1 MSGER
6 HTDDCKVGDQIRA
19 SGGLLGYRQGGI
31 TVSTVDKKL
40 MGQMLRFA
48 KAVVI
53 TSANAKEGTSVADC
67 EKPGKR
73 DAEYLRAI
81 MERGLRTLPLEQ
93 RVLSEAAF
101 DKRAFDLGKVFVIRQ
116 LGIWE
121 MMSYETLRR
130 DSEYVAFP
138 ELLDG
143 MEKEGLVKRIVD
155 TVDGKDNDVVMLTET
170 GKQMFSEQEEA
181 LEQRA
186 EELFGNLTEG
196 EKMQLY
202 LLLRKVQGSPAYESE
217 SSADVRKRAGIA

>member
-1 MSGER
+1 M
-6 HTDDCKVGDQIRA
+6 RA
-19 SGGLLGYRQGGI
+19 SKACPSIAKGGI

-48 KAVVI
+48 KTVVI
-53 TSANAKEGTSVADC
+53 ASANAKEGASVSDC

-73 DAEYLRAI
+73 DAQYLRAI

-130 DSEYVAFP
+130 DSEYMAFP

-143 MEKEGLVKRIVD
+143 MEKEGLVKCVVD
-155 TVDGKDNDVVMLTET
+155 TVDGEDNDVVMLTEA

-181 LEQRA
+181 LEKRA
-186 EELFGNLTEG
+186 EELFGDLTEG

-202 LLLRKVQGSPAYESE
+202 VLLRKVQGTPAYESE
-217 SSADVRKRAGIA
+217 SPSDVRK

>member
-1 MSGER
+1 M
-6 HTDDCKVGDQIRA
+6 
-19 SGGLLGYRQGGI
+19 
-31 TVSTVDKKL
+31 STVDKKL

-48 KAVVI
+48 KTIVI
-53 TSANAKEGTSVADC
+53 TSANAKEGASVSDC
-67 EKPGKR
+67 ERPGKR
-73 DAEYLRAI
+73 DAQYLRAI

-143 MEKEGLVKRIVD
+143 MEKE
-155 TVDGKDNDVVMLTET
+155 NDVVMLTEA

-181 LEQRA
+181 LEKRA
-186 EELFGNLTEG
+186 EELFGDLTEG

-202 LLLRKVQGSPAYESE
+202 VLLRKVQGTPAYEPE
-217 SSADVRKRAGIA
+217 SPSDVRKRAGIA

>member
-1 MSGER
+1 M
-6 HTDDCKVGDQIRA
+6 RA
-19 SGGLLGYRQGGI
+19 SKACPSIAKGGI
-31 TVSTVDKKL
+31 TVSTIDKKL

-48 KAVVI
+48 KTVVI
-53 TSANAKEGTSVADC
+53 TSANAKEGASVSDC

-73 DAEYLRAI
+73 DAQYLRAI

-130 DSEYVAFP
+130 DSEYMAFP

-143 MEKEGLVKRIVD
+143 MEKEGLVKRVVD
-155 TVDGKDNDVVMLTET
+155 TVDGEDNDVVMLTEA

-181 LEQRA
+181 LEKRA
-186 EELFGNLTEG
+186 EELFGDLTEG

-202 LLLRKVQGSPAYESE
+202 VLLRKVQGTPAYESE
-217 SSADVRKRAGIA
+217 SPSDVRK

>member
-1 MSGER
+1 MIARWVTKSER
-6 HTDDCKVGDQIRA
+6 AGACSAIAK
-19 SGGLLGYRQGGI
+19 GGI

-138 ELLDG
+138 
-143 MEKEGLVKRIVD
+143 
-155 TVDGKDNDVVMLTET
+155 
-170 GKQMFSEQEEA
+170 
-181 LEQRA
+181 
-186 EELFGNLTEG
+186 
-196 EKMQLY
+196 
-202 LLLRKVQGSPAYESE
+202 
-217 SSADVRKRAGIA
+217 

>member
-1 MSGER
+1 M
-6 HTDDCKVGDQIRA
+6 
-19 SGGLLGYRQGGI
+19 
-31 TVSTVDKKL
+31 STVDKKL

-48 KAVVI
+48 KTVVI
-53 TSANAKEGTSVADC
+53 TSANAKEGASVSDC

-73 DAEYLRAI
+73 DAQYLRAI

-101 DKRAFDLGKVFVIRQ
+101 DKVFVIRQ

-143 MEKEGLVKRIVD
+143 MEKEGLVKRVVD
-155 TVDGKDNDVVMLTET
+155 TVDGEDNDVVMLTEA

-181 LEQRA
+181 LEKRA
-186 EELFGNLTEG
+186 EELFGDLTEG

-202 LLLRKVQGSPAYESE
+202 VLLRKVQGTPAYEPE
-217 SSADVRKRAGIA
+217 SPSDVRKRAGIA

>member
-1 MSGER
+1 M
-6 HTDDCKVGDQIRA
+6 RA
-19 SGGLLGYRQGGI
+19 SKACPSIAKGGI

-48 KAVVI
+48 KTVVI
-53 TSANAKEGTSVADC
+53 TSANAKEGASVSDC

-73 DAEYLRAI
+73 DAQYLRAI

-130 DSEYVAFP
+130 DSEYMAFP

-143 MEKEGLVKRIVD
+143 MEKEGLVKRVVD
-155 TVDGKDNDVVMLTET
+155 TVDEKDNDVVMLTEA

-181 LEQRA
+181 LEKRA
-186 EELFGNLTEG
+186 EELFGDLTEG

-202 LLLRKVQGSPAYESE
+202 VLLRKVQGAPAYESE
-217 SSADVRKRAGIA
+217 SPSDVRK

>member
-1 MSGER
+1 M
-6 HTDDCKVGDQIRA
+6 RA
-19 SGGLLGYRQGGI
+19 SKACPSIAKGGI
-31 TVSTVDKKL
+31 TVNAVDKKL

-48 KAVVI
+48 KTVVI
-53 TSANAKEGTSVADC
+53 TSANAKEGASVSDC

-73 DAEYLRAI
+73 DAQYLRAI

-130 DSEYVAFP
+130 DSEYMAFP

-143 MEKEGLVKRIVD
+143 MEKEGLVKRVVD
-155 TVDGKDNDVVMLTET
+155 TVDGKDNDVVMLTEA

-181 LEQRA
+181 LEKRA
-186 EELFGNLTEG
+186 EELFGDLTEG

-202 LLLRKVQGSPAYESE
+202 VLLRKVQGTPAYESE
-217 SSADVRKRAGIA
+217 SPSDVRK

>member
-1 MSGER
+1 M
-6 HTDDCKVGDQIRA
+6 RA
-19 SGGLLGYRQGGI
+19 SKACPSIAKGGI

-48 KAVVI
+48 KTVVI
-53 TSANAKEGTSVADC
+53 TSANAKEGASVSDC

-73 DAEYLRAI
+73 DAQYLRAI

-93 RVLSEAAF
+93 RVLSETAF

-130 DSEYVAFP
+130 DSEYMAFP

-143 MEKEGLVKRIVD
+143 MEKEGLVKRVVD
-155 TVDGKDNDVVMLTET
+155 TVDGKDNDVVMLTEA

-181 LEQRA
+181 LEKRA
-186 EELFGNLTEG
+186 EELFGDLTEG

-202 LLLRKVQGSPAYESE
+202 VLLRKVQGTPAYESE
-217 SSADVRKRAGIA
+217 SPSDVRK

>member
-1 MSGER
+1 M
-6 HTDDCKVGDQIRA
+6 
-19 SGGLLGYRQGGI
+19 
-31 TVSTVDKKL
+31 STVDKKL

-48 KAVVI
+48 KTVVI
-53 TSANAKEGTSVADC
+53 TSANAKEGASVSDC

-73 DAEYLRAI
+73 DAQYLRAI

-143 MEKEGLVKRIVD
+143 MEKEGLVKRVVD
-155 TVDGKDNDVVMLTET
+155 TVDGEDNDVVMLTEA

-181 LEQRA
+181 LEKRA
-186 EELFGNLTEG
+186 EELFGDFTEG

-202 LLLRKVQGSPAYESE
+202 VLLRKVQGTPAYEPE
-217 SSADVRKRAGIA
+217 SPSDVRKRAGIA

>member
-1 MSGER
+1 M
-6 HTDDCKVGDQIRA
+6 RA
-19 SGGLLGYRQGGI
+19 SKACPSIAKGGI
-31 TVSTVDKKL
+31 TVSAVDKKL

-48 KAVVI
+48 KTVVI
-53 TSANAKEGTSVADC
+53 TSANAKEGASVSDC

-73 DAEYLRAI
+73 DAQYLRAI

-130 DSEYVAFP
+130 DSEYMAFP

-143 MEKEGLVKRIVD
+143 MEKEGLVKRVVD
-155 TVDGKDNDVVMLTET
+155 TVDGKDNDVVMLTEA

-181 LEQRA
+181 LEKRA
-186 EELFGNLTEG
+186 EELFGDLTEG

-202 LLLRKVQGSPAYESE
+202 VLLRKVQGTPAYESE
-217 SSADVRKRAGIA
+217 SPSDVRK

>member
-1 MSGER
+1 M
-6 HTDDCKVGDQIRA
+6 RA
-19 SGGLLGYRQGGI
+19 SKACPSIAKGGI

-48 KAVVI
+48 KTVVI
-53 TSANAKEGTSVADC
+53 TSANAKEGASVSDC

-73 DAEYLRAI
+73 DAQYLRAI

-130 DSEYVAFP
+130 DSEYMAFP

-143 MEKEGLVKRIVD
+143 MEKEGLVKRVVD
-155 TVDGKDNDVVMLTET
+155 TVDGEDNDVVMLTEA

-181 LEQRA
+181 LEKRA
-186 EELFGNLTEG
+186 EELFGDLTEG

-202 LLLRKVQGSPAYESE
+202 VLLRKVQGTPAYESE
-217 SSADVRKRAGIA
+217 SPSDVRK

>member
-1 MSGER
+1 M
-6 HTDDCKVGDQIRA
+6 
-19 SGGLLGYRQGGI
+19 
-31 TVSTVDKKL
+31 STVDKKL

-48 KAVVI
+48 KTIVI
-53 TSANAKEGTSVADC
+53 TSANAKEGASVSDC
-67 EKPGKR
+67 ERPGKR
-73 DAEYLRAI
+73 DAQYLRAI

-143 MEKEGLVKRIVD
+143 MEKRGP
-155 TVDGKDNDVVMLTET
+155 GKT
-170 GKQMFSEQEEA
+170 
-181 LEQRA
+181 RC
-186 EELFGNLTEG
+186 
-196 EKMQLY
+196 
-202 LLLRKVQGSPAYESE
+202 
-217 SSADVRKRAGIA
+217 

>member
-1 MSGER
+1 M
-6 HTDDCKVGDQIRA
+6 
-19 SGGLLGYRQGGI
+19 
-31 TVSTVDKKL
+31 STVDKKL

-48 KAVVI
+48 KTVVI
-53 TSANAKEGTSVADC
+53 TSANAKEGASVSDC

-73 DAEYLRAI
+73 DAQYLRAI

-143 MEKEGLVKRIVD
+143 MEKEGLVKRVVD
-155 TVDGKDNDVVMLTET
+155 TVDGKDNDVVMLTEA
-170 GKQMFSEQEEA
+170 GKKRPSKSAPKNCLVILLKARKCSSMCCCARFRELQHMNRNPLPMCANEQELHKCQSKA
-181 LEQRA
+181 A
-186 EELFGNLTEG
+186 I
-196 EKMQLY
+196 
-202 LLLRKVQGSPAYESE
+202 LLL
-217 SSADVRKRAGIA
+217 

>member
-1 MSGER
+1 M
-6 HTDDCKVGDQIRA
+6 
-19 SGGLLGYRQGGI
+19 
-31 TVSTVDKKL
+31 STVDKKL

-48 KAVVI
+48 KTVVI
-53 TSANAKEGTSVADC
+53 TSANAKEGASVSDC

-73 DAEYLRAI
+73 DAQYLRAI

-143 MEKEGLVKRIVD
+143 MEKEGLVKRGVD
-155 TVDGKDNDVVMLTET
+155 PVDGEDNDVVMLTEA

-181 LEQRA
+181 LEKRA
-186 EELFGNLTEG
+186 EELFGDLTEG

-202 LLLRKVQGSPAYESE
+202 VLLRKVQGTPAYEPE
-217 SSADVRKRAGIA
+217 STSDVRKRAGIA

>member
-1 MSGER
+1 M
-6 HTDDCKVGDQIRA
+6 RA
-19 SGGLLGYRQGGI
+19 SKACPSIAKGGI

-48 KAVVI
+48 KTVVI
-53 TSANAKEGTSVADC
+53 TSANAKGGASVSDC

-73 DAEYLRAI
+73 DAQYLRAI

-130 DSEYVAFP
+130 DSEYMAFP

-143 MEKEGLVKRIVD
+143 MEKEGLVKRVVD
-155 TVDGKDNDVVMLTET
+155 TVDEKDNDVVMLTEA

-181 LEQRA
+181 LEKRA
-186 EELFGNLTEG
+186 EELFGDLTEG

-202 LLLRKVQGSPAYESE
+202 VLLRKVQGTPAYESE
-217 SSADVRKRAGIA
+217 SPSDVRKRAGIA

>member
-1 MSGER
+1 M
-6 HTDDCKVGDQIRA
+6 
-19 SGGLLGYRQGGI
+19 
-31 TVSTVDKKL
+31 STVDKKL

-48 KAVVI
+48 KTVVI

-130 DSEYVAFP
+130 DGEYVAFP

-155 TVDGKDNDVVMLTET
+155 TVDGKDNDVVILTEA

-186 EELFGNLTEG
+186 ERTVWQPYRGRENATLF
-196 EKMQLY
+196 
-202 LLLRKVQGSPAYESE
+202 VAAQGSGFPCI
-217 SSADVRKRAGIA
+217 RIGIFC

>member
-1 MSGER
+1 M
-6 HTDDCKVGDQIRA
+6 RA
-19 SGGLLGYRQGGI
+19 SKVSVYRQGGI

-48 KAVVI
+48 KTVVI
-53 TSANAKEGTSVADC
+53 TSANAKEGASVSDC

-73 DAEYLRAI
+73 DAQYLRAI

-138 ELLDG
+138 ELLDA
-143 MEKEGLVKRIVD
+143 
-155 TVDGKDNDVVMLTET
+155 VDGKDNDVVMLTEA

-181 LEQRA
+181 LEKRA
-186 EELFGNLTEG
+186 EELFGDLTEG

-202 LLLRKVQGSPAYESE
+202 VLLRKVQGTPAYESE
-217 SSADVRKRAGIA
+217 SPSDVRK

>member
-1 MSGER
+1 M
-6 HTDDCKVGDQIRA
+6 
-19 SGGLLGYRQGGI
+19 
-31 TVSTVDKKL
+31 STVDKKL

-48 KAVVI
+48 KTVVI
-53 TSANAKEGTSVADC
+53 TSANAKEGASVSDC
-67 EKPGKR
+67 ERPGKR
-73 DAEYLRAI
+73 DAQYLRAI

-143 MEKEGLVKRIVD
+143 MEKE
-155 TVDGKDNDVVMLTET
+155 
-170 GKQMFSEQEEA
+170 A
-181 LEQRA
+181 LEKRA
-186 EELFGNLTEG
+186 EELFGDLTEG

-202 LLLRKVQGSPAYESE
+202 VLLRKVQGTPAYEPE
-217 SSADVRKRAGIA
+217 SPSDVRKRAGIA

>member
-1 MSGER
+1 M
-6 HTDDCKVGDQIRA
+6 
-19 SGGLLGYRQGGI
+19 
-31 TVSTVDKKL
+31 STVDKKL

-48 KAVVI
+48 KTVVI
-53 TSANAKEGTSVADC
+53 TSANAKEGASVSDC

-73 DAEYLRAI
+73 DAQYLRAI

-93 RVLSEAAF
+93 RILSEAAF

-143 MEKEGLVKRIVD
+143 MEKEGLVKRVVD
-155 TVDGKDNDVVMLTET
+155 TVDGEDNDVVMLTEA
-170 GKQMFSEQEEA
+170 GKQEEA
-181 LEQRA
+181 LEKRA
-186 EELFGNLTEG
+186 EELFGDLTEG

-202 LLLRKVQGSPAYESE
+202 VLLRKVQGTPAYEPE
-217 SSADVRKRAGIA
+217 SPSDVRKRAGIA

>member
-1 MSGER
+1 M
-6 HTDDCKVGDQIRA
+6 
-19 SGGLLGYRQGGI
+19 
-31 TVSTVDKKL
+31 STVDKKL

-48 KAVVI
+48 KTVVI
-53 TSANAKEGTSVADC
+53 TGANAKEGTSVSDC

-73 DAEYLRAI
+73 DAQYLRAI
-81 MERGLRTLPLEQ
+81 MEQGLRTLPLEQ

-155 TVDGKDNDVVMLTET
+155 TVDGKDNDVVMLAEA
-170 GKQMFSEQEEA
+170 GKQMFSEQEDA
-181 LEQRA
+181 LEKRA

-202 LLLRKVQGSPAYESE
+202 LLLRKVQGTPAYESE
-217 SSADVRKRAGIA
+217 SPSDVRKQAGIA